1 MLRLRTPNFEYATE
15 VSRVELGGLTLE
27 VEHLADI
34 DRTIDELFEH
44 YLAQG
49 KTELFEEMCPYF
61 GIIWPA
67 ARVLAHVVAE
77 RESEWRHELGGNPRV
92 LEIGCGLALPSLVL
106 AARGW
111 SVTARDLHPDVE
123 YFLRQ
128 NLKRVGASVGSV
140 SLEFERASWQ
150 QPPQAETWNLILASD
165 VLYDKTQPA
174 SLAQYLALQL
184 ASGTPDASLAA
195 RPRAL
200 ICDPGRG
207 YLDEFMSRARDLN
220 LSVSSEAL
228 FGCRL
233 LELKQN

>member
-1 MLRLRTPNFEYATE
+1 MSRLRTPNFEYATE
-15 VSRVELGGLTLE
+15 VSRVELGELTLE

-34 DRTIDELFEH
+34 DQTIDELFEH
-44 YLAQG
+44 YLVQG
-49 KTELFEEMCPYF
+49 QTELFEEMCPYF

-77 RESEWRHELGGNPRV
+77 REAQWRSELGKNPRV

-106 AARGW
+106 ASRGW

-123 YFLRQ
+123 YFLRR
-128 NLKRVGASVGSV
+128 NLSRLGSV
-140 SLEFERASWQ
+140 QLDFERASWQ
-150 QPPQAETWNLILASD
+150 QSQTEDWNLILASD

-174 SLAQYLALQL
+174 SLAQYLATQL
-184 ASGTPDASLAA
+184 ASGSNDANSAIH
-195 RPRAL
+195 RRAL

-207 YLDEFMSRARDLN
+207 YLDEFISRARDLK

-233 LELKQN
+233 LELKRI

>member
-15 VSRVELGGLTLE
+15 VSRVELGGLILE

-44 YLAQG
+44 YLSQG

-77 RESEWRHELGGNPRV
+77 REAEWRHELGESPRV

-128 NLKRVGASVGSV
+128 NLARLGSV
-140 SLEFERASWQ
+140 NLDFELASWQ
-150 QPPQAETWNLILASD
+150 QPRAENWSLILASD

-174 SLAQYLALQL
+174 SLAQYLATQL
-184 ASGTPDASLAA
+184 ASGSGEANLADH
-195 RPRAL
+195 RRAL

-207 YLDEFMSRARDLN
+207 YLDEFISRARDLN

-233 LELKQN
+233 LELQRNRA